1 MLPNKSSKYV
11 NRFTLNVYCT
21 RTIQVLDYGRGGW
34 EVVYIC
40 FHNTAEN
47 IKTNVEYIPIL
58 SIENS
63 PSLPIMPYK

>member
-11 NRFTLNVYCT
+11 NRFMLNVYCT
-21 RTIQVLDYGRGGW
+21 RTIQVLDYDRVGW
-34 EVVYIC
+34 KVVYIC

-47 IKTNVEYIPIL
+47 IKTNISML

-63 PSLPIMPYK
+63 TPPPIMP